1 MGRVLCGSRG
11 TLCERVLGLSGVGVT
26 RPFVRQSRLSLD
38 AVEVDVAGERV
49 VGEGEGGEDEGDG
62 DGGEE
67 VVLGEVLVVVGV
79 PVG

>member
-1 MGRVLCGSRG
+1 M
-11 TLCERVLGLSGVGVT
+11 TVLG
-26 RPFVRQSRLSLD
+26 LSLD

-67 VVLGEVLVVVGV
+67 VLLGEVLVVVGV